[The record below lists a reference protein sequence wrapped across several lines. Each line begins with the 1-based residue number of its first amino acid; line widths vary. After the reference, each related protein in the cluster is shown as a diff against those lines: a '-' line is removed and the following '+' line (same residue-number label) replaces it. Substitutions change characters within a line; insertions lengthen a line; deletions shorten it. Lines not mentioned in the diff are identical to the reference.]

1 MIDKAL
7 VTIKAGDGGD
17 GSVHFRREKFV
28 PKGGPDGG
36 DGGRGGSVYFLVDA
50 QVNTLKEFAYRQKFE
65 AENGGRG
72 REQKSFGK
80 AGADMVI
87 KVPVGTV
94 VKWVA
99 VNGEVKTLDL
109 DKNGEKV
116 LIARGGRGG
125 RGNCRFKSSI
135 NTTPKEAELGSP
147 GEKFEIRLELK
158 LLADVGLIGLP
169 SVGKSTLLSV
179 ITSARPKIA
188 AYEFTTLEPN
198 LGVMKKYDR
207 ELVLAD
213 IPGLIEGASEGR
225 GLGDDFLA
233 HVERTRTLVHVM
245 AVNNLE
251 YKDDE
256 LIDVLY
262 KNYLIIRKEL
272 ANYNRALLKKKEIV
286 VLNKIDLI
294 SKDQIEAVIKFFT
307 QKKIKVNPVSC
318 GNLEGVDDLV
328 GVIFN
333 ETFEGNK

>member
-1 MIDKAL
+1 MIDKAQ
-7 VTIKAGDGGD
+7 VIIKAGDGGN

-65 AENGGRG
+65 AENGGNG

-94 VKWVA
+94 VKWVT
-99 VNGEVKTLDL
+99 VNGDTRVLDL

-135 NTTPKEAELGSP
+135 NTTPREAEPGSP

-272 ANYNRALLKKKEIV
+272 SNYNRALLKKKEIV

-294 SKDQIEAVIKFFT
+294 SKDQIEAVVKFFT

-318 GNLEGVDDLV
+318 GSLEGVDDLV
-328 GVIFN
+328 RIIFN
-333 ETFEGNK
+333 ETLKSNK